1 VQDDDVPVAKEQV
14 NPNPPT
20 IVKTTE
26 RWSSDGRIII
36 FFYVQCGWSHPTAAP
51 VAEDLEWRQCWL
63 ECEDERIWWEEE
75 RQRCKE
81 ELHEMRQ
88 KESQQQ
94 EQLSMV
100 FQMAI
105 TGWWHIGGQ
114 RNHPMIKMKN
124 NI

>member
-1 VQDDDVPVAKEQV
+1 MVE
-14 NPNPPT
+14 
-20 IVKTTE
+20 
-26 RWSSDGRIII
+26 SSSSFMSNAVEAIL
-36 FFYVQCGWSHPTAAP
+36 QQHQL
-51 VAEDLEWRQCWL
+51 AEDLEWRQCWL
-63 ECEDERIWWEEE
+63 ECEDERIRWEEE

-105 TGWWHIGGQ
+105 TG
-114 RNHPMIKMKN
+114 
-124 NI
+124 